1 MDVLYNCINED
12 PECGG
17 VINYDNI
24 KNKVKYIGVSI
35 PIICDNNHRDKI
47 FHNNQME
54 RRYRVFVER
63 NKNRV
68 KHYIINKEMYNR
80 YDNILKSRV
89 NTGFMAIL
97 DILSYDIKELYIKG
111 FTFFQDGYVSSYR
124 GSVFVVNVNERTSS
138 IEVIK

>member
-1 MDVLYNCINED
+1 
-12 PECGG
+12 
-17 VINYDNI
+17 
-24 KNKVKYIGVSI
+24 
-35 PIICDNNHRDKI
+35 
-47 FHNNQME
+47 
-54 RRYRVFVER
+54 
-63 NKNRV
+63 
-68 KHYIINKEMYNR
+68 MYNR